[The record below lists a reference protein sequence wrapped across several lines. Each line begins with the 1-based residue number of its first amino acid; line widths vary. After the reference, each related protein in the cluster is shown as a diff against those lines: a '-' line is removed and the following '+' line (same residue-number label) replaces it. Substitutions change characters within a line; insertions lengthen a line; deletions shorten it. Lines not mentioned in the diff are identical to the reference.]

1 MSPSPPRLGRF
12 GLNSL
17 TRRLALLTAFWVA
30 VGLGLIGWFVIR
42 TDAQQVQTAADA
54 RLSSLLDAAVAA
66 AAFDAATGPL
76 LARPLADPEFDR
88 PLSGHYWQV
97 TGPGGSIATSRSLW
111 DSRLGAPLPAS
122 EGVRARDMTGPRG
135 ERLRA
140 LERDVTI
147 EGRPGRIPI
156 TVQVAVP
163 RAPIDE
169 EIGGLRRGV
178 ILAFAGLGTGLVA
191 VVALLVV
198 LGLRPLRRT
207 HEELVE
213 VREGRREHMD
223 VVAPAEIAPL
233 VDEIEA
239 LIEQNRETVERAR
252 HHVGNLAHAL
262 KTPIAVLRNA
272 LEADDLALARA
283 QLPTLERMVQHHL
296 RRARA
301 GALAGAAG
309 AETAPLVVA
318 QSLATALTRLSAQ
331 RGIAISVGGDSSVRA
346 RADSQDLTEML
357 GNLME
362 NACKYG
368 QSKVAVR
375 VSAGRGG
382 FVHIE
387 VEDDGRGLAEGQ
399 DAAALLR
406 GVKLDEAKPGS
417 GLGLAIVQDLAGLY
431 GGTLRLEPGRRL
443 GGLSAVLDLPGR
455 QVRRGEMAA
464 LGSTGARQAPA
475 PPSR

>member
-1 MSPSPPRLGRF
+1 LAEEATAGARPMRLARF
-12 GLNSL
+12 GLDSL
-17 TRRLALLTAFWVA
+17 TRRLALLTAFWTA
-30 VGLGLIGWFVIR
+30 AGLGLIGWFVIE
-42 TDAQQVQTAADA
+42 TDQQQVQTAADA
-54 RLSSLLDAAVAA
+54 RLTSMLDAAVAA
-66 AAFDAATGPL
+66 AAFDPASGPL
-76 LARPLADPEFDR
+76 LVRPLADPEFER
-88 PLSGHYWQV
+88 PLSGHYWQI
-97 TGPGGSIATSRSLW
+97 TGPAGSIATSRSLW
-111 DSRLGAPLPAS
+111 DSRLAPPLPGT
-122 EGVRARDMTGPRG
+122 ERVRARDMTGPRG
-135 ERLRA
+135 EALRV

-147 EGRPGRIPI
+147 EGRPGRVPI
-156 TVQVAVP
+156 TVQVGVP
-163 RAPIDE
+163 REAIDD
-169 EIGGLRRGV
+169 EIRALRRGV

-207 HEELVE
+207 HEELIE

-239 LIEQNRETVERAR
+239 LIEQNRATVERAR
-252 HHVGNLAHAL
+252 QHVGNLAHAL

-272 LEADDLALARA
+272 LDARDAELAAA
-283 QLPTLERMVQHHL
+283 QAATLERLVQHHL

-318 QSLATALTRLSAQ
+318 RSLATALTRLSAQ
-331 RGIAISVGGDSSVRA
+331 RGIEITVGGDATVRA

-368 QSKVAVR
+368 RSRVAVR
-375 VSAGRGG
+375 VSAGRPG
-382 FVHIE
+382 FVHVE
-387 VEDDGRGLAEGQ
+387 VEDDGLGLPDGQ

-406 GVKLDEAKPGS
+406 GVRLDEAKPGS

-431 GGTLRLEPGRRL
+431 GGTLRLEPGKRL

-455 QVRRGEMAA
+455 Q
-464 LGSTGARQAPA
+464 ARVA
-475 PPSR
+475 